1 MTEVMTT
8 GRRALFARGM
18 VAPLLLSPALLASA
32 PNLARAQAPAKSR
45 LADIV
50 ARGKLVVATYSSAP
64 PFCFTDDKGQL
75 VGFDIDIAKLIAV
88 GLFND
93 PNKIEFNIVTG
104 ETRWAAVESGLADF
118 GIAST
123 TIFADRLLRVSFT
136 QPYLDVGFSALVKKG
151 LGIKTIEDLNQSKY
165 TISILNSPSAVARAK
180 RFFPNAQTMAFDTI
194 SALFLAVRSGRAQ
207 AASIDSGVIDYYV
220 AQYKDELEA
229 LPGYLGP
236 VVNNAIYLKQGDFTL
251 WNYLDGMVNEM
262 RHGSLYEQYSEAY
275 KKWFGKDA
283 PASKPYLK

>member
-1 MTEVMTT
+1 MAEAMTT

-18 VAPLLLSPALLASA
+18 VAPLLLSPALLASSPSA
-32 PNLARAQAPAKSR
+32 ARAQAQAKSR

-50 ARGKLVVATYSSAP
+50 ARGKLIVATYSSAP

-75 VGFDIDIAKLIAV
+75 VGFDIDIAKLIAG

-93 PNKIEFNIVTG
+93 PNKIEFSIVTG
-104 ETRWAAVESGLADF
+104 ETRWAAVDSGLADF

-123 TIFADRLLRVSFT
+123 TIFADRLLRVAFT

-180 RFFPNAQTMAFDTI
+180 RFFPNAQTTAFDTI

-207 AASIDSGVIDYYV
+207 AATIDSGVIDYYV

-229 LPGYLGP
+229 LPGYLGA

-283 PASKPYLK
+283 PPSKPYLK